1 MGNVGRGFEYRY
13 GATFRTLADPAR
25 SPDTRVVETNFR
37 EPQMSVS
44 FAVDSVP
51 ESTLTQMARTADGVC
66 GRRQA
71 ASGNCARWLAN
82 GLLPQAH

>member
-37 EPQMSVS
+37 EP
-44 FAVDSVP
+44 
-51 ESTLTQMARTADGVC
+51 
-66 GRRQA
+66 
-71 ASGNCARWLAN
+71 
-82 GLLPQAH
+82 